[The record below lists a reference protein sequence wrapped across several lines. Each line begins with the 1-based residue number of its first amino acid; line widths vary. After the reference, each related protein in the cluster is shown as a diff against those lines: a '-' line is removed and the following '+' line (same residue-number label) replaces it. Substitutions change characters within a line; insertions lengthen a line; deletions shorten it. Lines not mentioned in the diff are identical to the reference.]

1 MIFFFLFY
9 NFTLVLKILIKKYY
23 TILVVKCFLVDLHKN
38 KIDRLILYFENA
50 SIFFRTHK
58 GKNSGRRFD

>member
-23 TILVVKCFLVDLHKN
+23 TGSKMFLVDLHKN
-38 KIDRLILYFENA
+38 KIDRLILHFENA